1 MQSWEFFLRHRAD
14 IWSATLDH
22 IGLVAVTMIFAVLIG
37 VTLGMA
43 ILRRPALRT
52 VALGTANVLQTVPSL
67 ALFGF
72 LIPVPLIGGIGKSTA
87 IVALILYAL
96 LPILRNTY
104 VGLSSV
110 DPAVMEAAEAMGMT
124 RRQIL
129 WRVQVP
135 LSLGVLLAG
144 IRVATVITIGVATIA
159 AAIGAGGLGTF
170 IFRGVAMVS
179 NAVILAGAIPA
190 ALLAVFAD
198 LALGW
203 AERRLKVV

>member
-1 MQSWEFFLRHRAD
+1 MQPWDFFVRNRGD

-22 IGLVAVTMIFAVLIG
+22 IGLVAVTMLFAVLIG
-37 VTLGMA
+37 VPLGMA
-43 ILRRPALRT
+43 ILRRPALRGI
-52 VALGTANVLQTVPSL
+52 ALGAANVLQTIPSL

-72 LIPVPLIGGIGKSTA
+72 LIPVPVIGGIGKSTA

-144 IRVATVITIGVATIA
+144 IRVATVITVGVATIA

-190 ALLAVFAD
+190 ALLAVLAD

-203 AERRLKVV
+203 AERRLRAV

>member
-1 MQSWEFFLRHRAD
+1 
-14 IWSATLDH
+14 
-22 IGLVAVTMIFAVLIG
+22 
-37 VTLGMA
+37 
-43 ILRRPALRT
+43 
-52 VALGTANVLQTVPSL
+52 
-67 ALFGF
+67 
-72 LIPVPLIGGIGKSTA
+72 
-87 IVALILYAL
+87 
-96 LPILRNTY
+96 

-198 LALGW
+198 VALGW
-203 AERRLKVV
+203 MERRLRVV

>member
-52 VALGTANVLQTVPSL
+52 VALGTANVLQTIPSL